1 MWSSWVLCTAASS
14 WFALV
19 HILATLQELKDQQA
33 AIVAQMYELSR
44 NSVQQQLLQQ
54 QQQQQQQQGPMPLGA
69 SHTVWGAYSALSF
82 VALGAAAA
90 VAILRVAQR

>member
-1 MWSSWVLCTAASS
+1 M
-14 WFALV
+14 
-19 HILATLQELKDQQA
+19 
-33 AIVAQMYELSR
+33 AQMYELSR
-44 NSVQQQLLQQ
+44 NSVQQQLLQQQ

>member
-1 MWSSWVLCTAASS
+1 MHMVILSALPSCGSWTPFSHAPAS
-14 WFALV
+14 
-19 HILATLQELKDQQA
+19 LQELKEQQA
-33 AIVAQMYELSR
+33 AIVAQLYELSR

-54 QQQQQQQQGPMPLGA
+54 QQQQQQPAPLGA

-90 VAILRVAQR
+90 VAIVRVAQR